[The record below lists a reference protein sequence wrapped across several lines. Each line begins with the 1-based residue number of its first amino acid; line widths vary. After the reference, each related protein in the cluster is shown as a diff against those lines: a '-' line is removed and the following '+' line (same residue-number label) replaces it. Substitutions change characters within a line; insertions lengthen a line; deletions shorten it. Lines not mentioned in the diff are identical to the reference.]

1 MFGVESIFQGKSVR
15 NRHSW
20 LTCITSSRE
29 RAQKQ
34 ITHLSARTAEQRL
47 FEFDASEFPV
57 YFVGASLNY
66 QFVAPEQLIARLS
79 SEPLGEPDAMLFNVY
94 RFYREYLWSV
104 PGEPEYCS
112 HYHISSEALAEFR
125 AGRGEL
131 YAVLHGQEV

>member
-1 MFGVESIFQGKSVR
+1 MFGVESIFQGKSAR

-20 LTCITSSRE
+20 LTCITPSRD
-29 RAQKQ
+29 RAQRQ
-34 ITHLSARTAEQRL
+34 IAHLAERTVEQHL
-47 FEFDASEFPV
+47 FEFDAAEFPV

-66 QFVAPEQLIARLS
+66 KFARREELIAKLN
-79 SEPLGEPDAMLFNVY
+79 SEPFAEPGAMLFNVY

-112 HYHISSEALAEFR
+112 HYHVSNDSLVDFR